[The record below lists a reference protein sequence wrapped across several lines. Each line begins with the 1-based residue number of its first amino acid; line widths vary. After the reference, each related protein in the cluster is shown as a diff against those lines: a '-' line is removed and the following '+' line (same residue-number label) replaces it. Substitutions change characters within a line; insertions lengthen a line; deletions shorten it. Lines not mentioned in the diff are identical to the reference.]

1 VQSRIRENWIL
12 DQLEREHEAEWIKE
26 KILLKETI
34 IANYLDRKRIAEHM
48 TDMSDRFDW
57 LKEFAIG
64 SPKPF
69 MSAEAKLLHG
79 SGGLIN
85 VWKNMAKNGT
95 LAAIQERMRKL
106 YEAYMQHQDE

>member
-1 VQSRIRENWIL
+1 M
-12 DQLEREHEAEWIKE
+12 DQIEREHEAEWIKE
-26 KILLKETI
+26 KIFLKETI

-57 LKEFAIG
+57 LKEFEIG